1 MAREKEKRNVL
12 SFFECFLFF
21 YFFLTKNFLVLKTQ
35 EKTQL
40 VYRKGGLAWLSLSL
54 SLSLSPDLSLL
65 LCTVVFD
72 LYQAAA
78 PAAAAALASASAAAA
93 CCSLRAL
100 RTCDGGLAR
109 PPSFFMLAPPSEVEE
124 TEGGDGAW
132 ATAEAGRGGARAA
145 LAGGLRLPNTSIG
158 ASEAEEAGTAA
169 AAARAAGI
177 GGAKGF
183 CVGGGR
189 GGEEAIIVAVG
200 GVCGAVVV
208 ARGCWFWLSFCCF
221 PRLSLLRGAAAA
233 AAAAACFSPSPSSP
247 SSGAARGVAA
257 AAAASVPA
265 ASAAAE
271 ALVRRRRLLRSAD
284 GRGGCGSSHR
294 RNAGGGVRCGS
305 VHGARGRGRAEV
317 SCRRCR
323 RRSPALALLLLLL
336 LPVLVVSARLLLLLL
351 LLLLGRRCRRH
362 HLPARGHD
370 EVLGFDGRRSGRRR
384 RRRRERERDRRG
396 LHGRCCCR
404 FRIGRG
410 APPLL
415 HRDRLPG
422 VVVVFRGFSFF
433 FASRS
438 SSGDRGG

>member
-40 VYRKGGLAWLSLSL
+40 VYRKGELAWL

-233 AAAAACFSPSPSSP
+233 AAAAAPATGRGGLVAPPLPVSPPP
-247 SSGAARGVAA
+247 PPLPAAAPRGALPPPPPLPFPRPLPRPRPLSGVGAFCGLLTGGEDAA
-257 AAAASVPA
+257 AAIVGMPA
-265 ASAAAE
+265 AAFAAA
-271 ALVRRRRLLRSAD
+271 AFT
-284 GRGGCGSSHR
+284 GREEE
-294 RNAGGGVRCGS
+294 GVPR
-305 VHGARGRGRAEV
+305 
-317 SCRRCR
+317 
-323 RRSPALALLLLLL
+323 
-336 LPVLVVSARLLLLLL
+336 
-351 LLLLGRRCRRH
+351 
-362 HLPARGHD
+362 
-370 EVLGFDGRRSGRRR
+370 
-384 RRRRERERDRRG
+384 
-396 LHGRCCCR
+396 
-404 FRIGRG
+404 
-410 APPLL
+410 
-415 HRDRLPG
+415 
-422 VVVVFRGFSFF
+422 
-433 FASRS
+433 
-438 SSGDRGG
+438 